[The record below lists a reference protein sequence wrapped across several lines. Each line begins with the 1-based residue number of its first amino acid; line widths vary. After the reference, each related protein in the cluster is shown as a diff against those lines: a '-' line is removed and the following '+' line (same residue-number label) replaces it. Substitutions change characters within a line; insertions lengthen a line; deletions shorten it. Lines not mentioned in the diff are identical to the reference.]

1 MPYYKHGVKPCL
13 LIQSR
18 TARAPI
24 KAAVCH
30 LCGLALAR
38 PAGDKVYF
46 DSLNSGQDYRELPN
60 VIAINIVDFDYLP
73 GENFHTCFHLRE
85 DADPSIVLSP
95 VLEIHFVNMVK
106 WRKQGGKGLDD
117 PLNRWL
123 AWFDE
128 ESPPE
133 LIAEV
138 ASMDNAIMAANER
151 QHFIIQNEEEYEE
164 YWMRR
169 KMEHDRISSL
179 NGAREEGEEKK
190 AFEIAR
196 NALTEGLPIEVIRKI
211 TGLDIETIN
220 GLQ

>member
-1 MPYYKHGVKPCL
+1 M
-13 LIQSR
+13 
-18 TARAPI
+18 
-24 KAAVCH
+24 
-30 LCGLALAR
+30 
-38 PAGDKVYF
+38 YF